1 MFSFLNPT
9 ILYALAVGAIPILI
23 HLINRKRKKEV
34 QFSTVHFLKQ
44 MIKKEMR
51 RLRLRQILLLIIRT
65 LILVLIVLAFARPTM
80 KVSNSLL
87 SGQSATEAV
96 VVIDNSLSLN
106 SLQINGNLLEE
117 VRQRWLNLENIFQQ
131 GDKISVLLGTRP
143 LKIIAEHANFS
154 NELWLKV
161 DKEIQP
167 SVLQGNLTDAVI
179 KALQIL
185 QESSIY
191 NQEIYIISDFQKSNI
206 KDVNFTQLQTGSN
219 ISVKIFTLPVFHSDD
234 QNVSVDSAYIVNRLI
249 EKNQNLE
256 IKAIM
261 KNQSLNKNLSAL
273 VSLIIDSK
281 RVSQQNIDLTEDG
294 LKTTTFETN
303 PRESGII
310 SGFVESE
317 NDVLLEDNRYFFNF
331 QIPEKVKILHLVPG
345 FNYNSYLPI
354 ILKPAIDGGIFLY
367 DKKNITDWAAIDFYN
382 YQVIVVEGLDLIPT
396 GLIDRLEQLTRLDYG
411 LVLIPGSNVLPSDF
425 NKLTSVFN
433 LGQIS
438 GKAGVENQNSEYISL
453 GKVNW
458 GHPLFEGLFEEQ
470 NKINPIEFYAY
481 YQFKPG
487 SKTEV
492 IMSLKNNA
500 PYLLESRLNLA
511 NVFMLTS
518 PLQQGWTNL
527 VYRGMVVP
535 LVYRMLLYSATK
547 NSQQR
552 ASIKAGQSY
561 EQSFRFL
568 QPPFEFTV
576 VKPSGIEEKISPEFK
591 GSEILL
597 RVNDNNELGNYLLK
611 QNGELLNVY
620 SVNHSPDESI
630 QVYYTKSDLEKVIP
644 GSVWIPDPEN
654 LVNLVKQTRFGLE
667 LWPYLLSAVFVLLLL
682 EMLLAYTGSRKQ
694 KSGMEHEF
702 AGN

>member
-9 ILYALAVGAIPILI
+9 ILYALAAGAIPVLI

-44 MIKKEMR
+44 MVKKEMR
-51 RLRLRQILLLIIRT
+51 RLRLRQILLLVIRT

-96 VVIDNSLSLN
+96 VIIDNSLSLN
-106 SLQINGNLLEE
+106 SLQITGNLLEE

-143 LKIIAEHANFS
+143 LKIIAEHVNYS
-154 NELWLKV
+154 DELWQKV
-161 DKEIQP
+161 EKEIQP
-167 SVLQGNLTDAVI
+167 SVFQGNLTDGVI

-185 QESSIY
+185 QESNIY
-191 NQEIYIISDFQKSNI
+191 NQEIYLISDFQKSNI
-206 KDVNFTQLQTGSN
+206 KDVNFTQLPAGSDKP
-219 ISVKIFTLPVFHSDD
+219 VKYFALPVFHSDD

-256 IKAIM
+256 IKANIR
-261 KNQSLNKNLSAL
+261 NQSLNKNINSL

-281 RVSQQNIDLTEDG
+281 RISQQNIDLNEDG
-294 LKTTTFETN
+294 VKTSQFEVN
-303 PRESGII
+303 PREGGII

-331 QIPEKVKILHLVPG
+331 QIPEKVRILHLMPEVT
-345 FNYNSYLPI
+345 FNSYFPI
-354 ILKPAIDGGIFLY
+354 ILKPAIDGGIFIY
-367 DKKNITDWAAIDFYN
+367 DKNSINDWAAIDFYK
-382 YQVIVVEGLDLIPT
+382 YQVIVLEGLNQIPA

-411 LVLIPGSNVLPSDF
+411 LVLVPGNNVLLSDY

-438 GKAGVENQNSEYISL
+438 GKVGTENQNTEYISL

-458 GHPLFEGLFEEQ
+458 EHPLFEGLFDEQ
-470 NKINPIEFYAY
+470 NKLNPIEFYAY
-481 YQFKPG
+481 YQLKPAN
-487 SKTEV
+487 KTEV
-492 IMSLKNNA
+492 IMNLKNNS
-500 PYLLESRLNLA
+500 PYLVESRLNLA
-511 NVFMLTS
+511 NVFLLTS
-518 PLQQGWTNL
+518 SLQQGWTNL

-547 NSQQR
+547 NSQHR
-552 ASIKAGQSY
+552 ASIKAGQNY
-561 EQSFRFL
+561 EESFRFL
-568 QPPFEFTV
+568 QPPFDFTV
-576 VKPSGIEEKISPEFK
+576 VKPSGIEEKVSPEFK
-591 GSEILL
+591 RSEILL
-597 RVNDNNELGNYLLK
+597 RVSNNNELGNYLLK
-611 QNGELLNVY
+611 QNGEILNVY

-630 QVYYTKSDLEKVIP
+630 QVYYNKSDLGKIIP

-667 LWPYLLSAVFVLLLL
+667 LWPYLLAAVFLLLLL